1 MFLHMLSDRDK
12 EEFLKVATL
21 LSLSDN
27 ELHWD
32 GKTLDELTGNVSLDS
47 AAFREMDAEKNILN
61 SFMLECGKDTSRT
74 WVHVGI
80 GRTKDFLFT
89 EVEKDLLKRLTVL
102 PLKKMNDPDERI
114 KAAAAVL
121 QDVFD
126 HMEACVS
133 PASPK
138 AMLYELMLLALADG
152 EISFVED
159 ALLKQ
164 FSTFHKLDELTYD
177 DLLDRAKS
185 MNVEAN
191 KTLSLI
197 LE

>member
-32 GKTLDELTGNVSLDS
+32 GKTLDELTGNVALDS
-47 AAFREMDAEKNILN
+47 AAFQEMDAEKNILN

-74 WVHVGI
+74 WMHVGI
-80 GRTKDFLFT
+80 GRAKDFLFT
-89 EVEKDLLKRLTVL
+89 EVEKDLLKKLTVL

-126 HMEACVS
+126 HMEACSS

-152 EISFVED
+152 EISPVEG

-164 FSTFHKLDELTYD
+164 FSAFHKLDELTYD
-177 DLLDRAKS
+177 DLLERAKS
-185 MNVEAN
+185 MNFEAS